1 MEQFLP
7 YVSLAFFA
15 LISLGGVLAF
25 RYSIAKTSSEIQE
38 RVIHALQ
45 SEIQTLRDRITAIEK
60 ENTRLLQIVGIIKA
74 ALKKRGVIVTI
85 DGDLVSIHDEKSGDT
100 TQTSRITGS

>member
-1 MEQFLP
+1 MDQLLP
-7 YVSLAFFA
+7 YMSLVLFVF
-15 LISLGGVLAF
+15 ISLGGVLAF

-38 RVIHALQ
+38 RVISALQ
-45 SEIQTLRDRITAIEK
+45 SEIQTLRDRIAAIEK

-74 ALKKRGVIVTI
+74 ALKKRGIVVTI

-100 TQTSRITGS
+100 TQATRITGV

>member
-1 MEQFLP
+1 MDQLLP
-7 YVSLAFFA
+7 YMSLVLFVF
-15 LISLGGVLAF
+15 ISLGGVLAF

-38 RVIHALQ
+38 RVISALQ

-74 ALKKRGVIVTI
+74 SLKKRGLIVTI
-85 DGDLVSIHDEKSGDT
+85 DGDLVSIQDEKSGDT
-100 TQTSRITGS
+100 TQTTRITGA

>member
-7 YVSLAFFA
+7 YINASLIV
-15 LISLGGVLAF
+15 LIALGGVMAF

-45 SEIQTLRDRITAIEK
+45 SEIKTLQDRIVAVEK
-60 ENTRLLQIVGIIKA
+60 ENVRLLQIVGIIKS
-74 ALKKRGVIVTI
+74 ALKKRGLVVTI
-85 DGDLVSIHDEKSGDT
+85 DGDMVSIHDEKSGDT
-100 TQTSRITGS
+100 TQTTRITGG